1 MINHAFLSGFAVW
14 GGGFITSSFGHIE
27 VKSKAAMAVIQLRE
41 LQADVRVAALRQKGI
56 VGDEAADWYRIVSVC
71 PYDSPSVFSL
81 HCCITAAFQHVTT
94 LLLLSVLPASG
105 FPSITTPKSTAS
117 SSSWLLTPC
126 SLSGAWAAC
135 GPPLLPLICLCTDKR
150 VCSSSLTAKL
160 FFWISNL
167 SNQSRWRRS
176 KARGSVRR
184 GTARTLLRWPF
195 MSMAAGQLPPV
206 FPTETPPSPPRGYRR

>member
-1 MINHAFLSGFAVW
+1 MC
-14 GGGFITSSFGHIE
+14 
-27 VKSKAAMAVIQLRE
+27 
-41 LQADVRVAALRQKGI
+41 
-56 VGDEAADWYRIVSVC
+56 VC
-71 PYDSPSVFSL
+71 PHDSTPVFTL

-94 LLLLSVLPASG
+94 LLLLCLTRKWISQYYNSKIRWSWPHMCDSSNRALSQVLELHVPVFS
-105 FPSITTPKSTAS
+105 PS
-117 SSSWLLTPC
+117 
-126 SLSGAWAAC
+126 
-135 GPPLLPLICLCTDKR
+135 LLPLICLCTDKC

-176 KARGSVRR
+176 KAWGSVRR

-206 FPTETPPSPPRGYRR
+206 FPTETPPSPPCTLTRLQTVTTTFSYHVLL